1 MSTRRRLSPDERRQV
16 LVDAG
21 ARLFA
26 ERPYDA
32 VLMEDV
38 AAAAG
43 VSRALLYRHFP
54 SKRDLFVG
62 VYQQAVDQLLVATRL
77 DTEGPLTE
85 QLAAALDTHF
95 DYFEANANGVLAANR
110 VLGRDPTIQAL
121 IAGELAEVRRRLLD
135 TLGVEGTVRAQI
147 SSILTSWLTFVRV
160 LTVEWL
166 ENQHYTR
173 AEMLEISVGALLGA
187 LHPIL
192 GPDFPLSAPSSR
204 VHARR
209 NTSRGGDFS

>member
-62 VYQQAVDQLLVATRL
+62 VYEQAVDQLLVATRL
-77 DTEGPLTE
+77 DAEGPLTE
-85 QLAAALDTHF
+85 QLAAALNTHF

-135 TLGVEGTVRAQI
+135 TLGVEGAVRAQI

-166 ENQHYTR
+166 ENQHYAR
-173 AEMLEISVGALLGA
+173 DEMLEISVGALLGA

-192 GPDFPLSAPSSR
+192 GPDFPLSAPNSP
-204 VHARR
+204 VHGCR
-209 NTSRGGDFS
+209 NTTAGENSL